1 MNIYEGISLVMSQI
15 EPIAKGRTNSQGAG
29 FKFRGIDD
37 VMNELQPALVKAKI
51 FIVPEV
57 IESKR
62 EEKTTAKGGNLTYSI
77 LTIKFTFYAEDGT
90 NVSATVIGEAFD
102 SGDKASNK
110 AMSIG
115 FKYACLQV
123 FCIPTEDTKDPD
135 AESHDVTPKSKQ
147 AAPDKSELVSVK
159 AAVIDWMQ
167 VSPAVYNPEWMKYA
181 DKMCMEN
188 NLEELKACIAQAV
201 KISKQREEK
210 QKEAKF

>member
-1 MNIYEGISLVMSQI
+1 MNIFEGISSVMKEI
-15 EPIAKGRTNSQGAG
+15 EPIAKGRTNTQGAS

-62 EEKTTAKGGNLTYSI
+62 EEKATRSGGSLTYSI
-77 LTIKFTFYAEDGT
+77 LKIKFTFYAEDAT
-90 NVSATVIGEAFD
+90 NISATVIGEAFD

-135 AESHDVTPKSKQ
+135 GESHEVAPKHEP
-147 AAPDKSELVSVK
+147 AEISELAKVK
-159 AAVIDWMQ
+159 SSVIDWMQ
-167 VSPAVYNPEWMKYA
+167 VVPAVYNPEWMKYA
-181 DKMCMEN
+181 DDMCKQN
-188 NLEELKACIAQAV
+188 NLVELKECINQAV
-201 KISKQREEK
+201 KVTKAREAK
-210 QKEAKF
+210 QKGAQF